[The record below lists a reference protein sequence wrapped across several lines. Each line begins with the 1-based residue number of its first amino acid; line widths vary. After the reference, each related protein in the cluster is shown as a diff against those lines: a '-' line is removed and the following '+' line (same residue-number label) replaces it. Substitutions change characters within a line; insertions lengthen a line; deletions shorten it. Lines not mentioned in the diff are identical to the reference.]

1 MEPVLAILIGI
12 GLAAACG
19 FRIFVPFLVISVAA
33 NSGHLALSPG
43 FEWIGTEVA
52 VSYIFSCNNSGNR
65 GLLCAI
71 SR

>member
-19 FRIFVPFLVISVAA
+19 FRIFVPFVVINVAA
-33 NSGHLALSPG
+33 NSGHLALLLDLNG
-43 FEWIGTEVA
+43 LA
-52 VSYIFSCNNSGNR
+52 LRLRLLLFSCNISGNR

>member
-1 MEPVLAILIGI
+1 MEPVLAILIRI

-19 FRIFVPFLVISVAA
+19 IRIFVPFLVISVAA

-52 VSYIFSCNNSGNR
+52 TF
-65 GLLCAI
+65 
-71 SR
+71 